1 MLNISSI
8 LYNCMRNI
16 MLIASIFCVYDTA
29 TLHLLTLYSPWWW
42 TRNIFTFCLWL
53 VVSKLNLHS
62 RLAKSIV
69 PRLDITVTQ
78 DDLGGVGWLYGP
90 SPHTALFC
98 PVLLC
103 PQQCVLTKHRAR
115 EQVTKIL
122 YITSKWTNKKM
133 GKVRVILNC
142 SWFNENHDSQI
153 TCCRTT
159 GSVNS

>member
-53 VVSKLNLHS
+53 VVSNLNLHS

-78 DDLGGVGWLYGP
+78 DDLGDVGWLYGP
-90 SPHTALFC
+90 TPTLPCSVLFC
-98 PVLLC
+98 SVPNSVFLQNTGQESKSQRFSTSLLNE
-103 PQQCVLTKHRAR
+103 LTK
-115 EQVTKIL
+115 
-122 YITSKWTNKKM
+122 KWERS
-133 GKVRVILNC
+133 G
-142 SWFNENHDSQI
+142 
-153 TCCRTT
+153 
-159 GSVNS
+159 